1 MTNETL
7 GKRIA
12 ELRRQRGL
20 TQEQLAEAMNVS
32 AQAVSKWENDLSCP
46 DITML
51 PGLADYFHVTIDFL
65 LRGEPADEVRM
76 VPAEQRKAAEDM
88 ILKLYVYSSE
98 GDKIK
103 LNLPVPL
110 VQAAITLG
118 VQPSVLGGKSDVLK
132 DIDLDA
138 ILKLVEKGLVGK
150 LLELQSA
157 DGDIVE
163 ITVE

>member
-20 TQEQLAEAMNVS
+20 TQDQLAEAMNVS
-32 AQAVSKWENDLSCP
+32 PQAVSKWENDLSCP

-65 LRGEPADEVRM
+65 MRGEPADEVRM
-76 VPAEQRKAAEDM
+76 VPAEQRKNVDDM
-88 ILKLYVYSSE
+88 ILKLYVLSSD
-98 GDKIK
+98 GDKVK
-103 LNLPVPL
+103 MNLPLPL

-118 VQPSVLGGKSDVLK
+118 VQPSMLGGKDVLK
-132 DIDLDA
+132 DIDLES

-157 DGDIVE
+157 EGDIVE

>member
-20 TQEQLAEAMNVS
+20 TQDQLAEAMNVS
-32 AQAVSKWENDLSCP
+32 PQAVSKWENDLSCP

-51 PGLADYFHVTIDFL
+51 PGLANYFHVTIDFL
-65 LRGEPADEVRM
+65 MRGEPADEVRM
-76 VPAEQRKAAEDM
+76 VPAEQRKNVDDM
-88 ILKLYVYSSE
+88 ILKLYVLSSD
-98 GDKIK
+98 GDKVK
-103 LNLPVPL
+103 MNLPIPL

-118 VQPSVLGGKSDVLK
+118 VQPSMLGGKDVLK
-132 DIDLDA
+132 DIDLEA

-157 DGDIVE
+157 EGDIVE

>member
-20 TQEQLAEAMNVS
+20 TQDQLAEAMNVS
-32 AQAVSKWENDLSCP
+32 PQAVSKWENDLSCP

-65 LRGEPADEVRM
+65 MRGEPADEVRM
-76 VPAEQRKAAEDM
+76 VPAEQRKNVDDM
-88 ILKLYVYSSE
+88 ILKLYVLSSD
-98 GDKIK
+98 GDKVK
-103 LNLPVPL
+103 MNLPIPL

-118 VQPSVLGGKSDVLK
+118 VQPSMLGGKDVLK
-132 DIDLDA
+132 DIDLEA

-157 DGDIVE
+157 EGDIVE

>member
-20 TQEQLAEAMNVS
+20 TQDQLAEAMNVS
-32 AQAVSKWENDLSCP
+32 PQAVSKWENDLSCP

-65 LRGEPADEVRM
+65 MRGEPADEVRM
-76 VPAEQRKAAEDM
+76 VPAEQRKNVDDM
-88 ILKLYVYSSE
+88 ILKLYVLSSD
-98 GDKIK
+98 GDKVK
-103 LNLPVPL
+103 MNLPLPL

-118 VQPSVLGGKSDVLK
+118 VQPSMLGGKDVLK
-132 DIDLDA
+132 EIDLEA

-157 DGDIVE
+157 EGDIVE

>member
-20 TQEQLAEAMNVS
+20 TQDQLAEAMNVS
-32 AQAVSKWENDLSCP
+32 PQAVSKWENDLSCP

-65 LRGEPADEVRM
+65 MRGEPADEVRM
-76 VPAEQRKAAEDM
+76 VPAEQRKNVDDM
-88 ILKLYVYSSE
+88 ILKLYVLSSD
-98 GDKIK
+98 GDKVK
-103 LNLPVPL
+103 MNLPLPL

-118 VQPSVLGGKSDVLK
+118 VQPSVLGGKDVLK
-132 DIDLDA
+132 DIDLEA

-157 DGDIVE
+157 EGDIVE

>member
-20 TQEQLAEAMNVS
+20 TQDQLAEAMNVS
-32 AQAVSKWENDLSCP
+32 PQAVSKWENDLSCP

-65 LRGEPADEVRM
+65 MRGEPTDEVRM
-76 VPAEQRKAAEDM
+76 VPAEQRKNVDDM
-88 ILKLYVYSSE
+88 ILKLYVLSSD
-98 GDKIK
+98 GDKVK
-103 LNLPVPL
+103 MNLPIPL

-118 VQPSVLGGKSDVLK
+118 VQPSMLGGKDVLK
-132 DIDLDA
+132 DIDLEA

-157 DGDIVE
+157 EGDIVE

>member
-20 TQEQLAEAMNVS
+20 TQDQLAEAMNVS
-32 AQAVSKWENDLSCP
+32 PQAVSKWENDLSCP

-65 LRGEPADEVRM
+65 MRGEPADEVRM
-76 VPAEQRKAAEDM
+76 VPAEQRKNVDDM
-88 ILKLYVYSSE
+88 ILKLYVLSSE

-103 LNLPVPL
+103 MNLPIPL

-118 VQPSVLGGKSDVLK
+118 VQPSMLGGKDVLK
-132 DIDLDA
+132 EIDLEA

-157 DGDIVE
+157 EGDIVE

>member
-20 TQEQLAEAMNVS
+20 TQDQLAEAMNVS
-32 AQAVSKWENDLSCP
+32 PQAVSKWENDLSCP

-65 LRGEPADEVRM
+65 MRGEPADEVRM
-76 VPAEQRKAAEDM
+76 VPEEQRKNVDDM
-88 ILKLYVYSSE
+88 VLKLYVLSSE
-98 GDKIK
+98 GDKVK
-103 LNLPVPL
+103 MNLPLPL

-118 VQPSVLGGKSDVLK
+118 VQPSMLGGKDVLK
-132 DIDLDA
+132 DIDLEA

-157 DGDIVE
+157 EGDIVE

>member
-20 TQEQLAEAMNVS
+20 TQDQLAEAMNVS
-32 AQAVSKWENDLSCP
+32 PQAVSKWENDLSCP

-65 LRGEPADEVRM
+65 MRGEPADEVRM
-76 VPAEQRKAAEDM
+76 VPAEQRKNVDDM
-88 ILKLYVYSSE
+88 ILKLYVLSSD
-98 GDKIK
+98 GDKVK
-103 LNLPVPL
+103 MNLPLPL

-118 VQPSVLGGKSDVLK
+118 VQPSMLGGKYVLK
-132 DIDLDA
+132 DIDLEA

-157 DGDIVE
+157 EGDIVE

>member
-20 TQEQLAEAMNVS
+20 TQDQLAEAMNVS
-32 AQAVSKWENDLSCP
+32 PQAVSKWENDLSCP

-65 LRGEPADEVRM
+65 MRGEPADEVRM
-76 VPAEQRKAAEDM
+76 VPAEQRKNVDDM
-88 ILKLYVYSSE
+88 ILKLYVLSSD
-98 GDKIK
+98 GDKVK
-103 LNLPVPL
+103 MNLPIPL

-118 VQPSVLGGKSDVLK
+118 VQPSMLGGKDVLK
-132 DIDLDA
+132 DIDLES

-157 DGDIVE
+157 EGDIVE

>member
-20 TQEQLAEAMNVS
+20 TQDQLAEAMNVS
-32 AQAVSKWENDLSCP
+32 PQAVSKWENDLSCP

-65 LRGEPADEVRM
+65 MRGEPDDEVRM
-76 VPAEQRKAAEDM
+76 VPAEQRKNVDDM
-88 ILKLYVYSSE
+88 ILKLYVLSSD
-98 GDKIK
+98 GDKVK
-103 LNLPVPL
+103 MNLPLPL

-118 VQPSVLGGKSDVLK
+118 VQPSMLGGKDVLK
-132 DIDLDA
+132 DIDLEA

-157 DGDIVE
+157 EGDIVE

>member
-20 TQEQLAEAMNVS
+20 TQDQLAEAMNVS
-32 AQAVSKWENDLSCP
+32 PQAVSKWENDLSCP

-65 LRGEPADEVRM
+65 MRGEPTDEVRM
-76 VPAEQRKAAEDM
+76 VPAEQRKNVDDM
-88 ILKLYVYSSE
+88 ILKLYVLSSD
-98 GDKIK
+98 GDKVK
-103 LNLPVPL
+103 MNLPIPL

-118 VQPSVLGGKSDVLK
+118 VQPSMLGGKDVLK
-132 DIDLDA
+132 EIDLEA

-157 DGDIVE
+157 EGDIVE

>member
-20 TQEQLAEAMNVS
+20 TQDQLAEAMNVS
-32 AQAVSKWENDLSCP
+32 PQAVSKWENDLSCP

-65 LRGEPADEVRM
+65 MRGEPADEVRM
-76 VPAEQRKAAEDM
+76 VPAEQRKNVDDM
-88 ILKLYVYSSE
+88 ILKLYVLSSD
-98 GDKIK
+98 GDKVK
-103 LNLPVPL
+103 MNLPLPL

-118 VQPSVLGGKSDVLK
+118 VQPSMLGGKDVLK
-132 DIDLDA
+132 DIDLEA

-157 DGDIVE
+157 EGDIVE

>member
-20 TQEQLAEAMNVS
+20 TQDQLAEAMNVS
-32 AQAVSKWENDLSCP
+32 PQAVSKWENDLSCP

-65 LRGEPADEVRM
+65 MRGEPADEVRM
-76 VPAEQRKAAEDM
+76 VPAEQRKNVDDM
-88 ILKLYVYSSE
+88 ILKLYVLSSE
-98 GDKIK
+98 GDKVK
-103 LNLPVPL
+103 MNLPLPL

-118 VQPSVLGGKSDVLK
+118 VQPSMLGGKDVLK
-132 DIDLDA
+132 DIDLEA

-157 DGDIVE
+157 EGDIVE

>member
-1 MTNETL
+1 M
-7 GKRIA
+7 
-12 ELRRQRGL
+12 
-20 TQEQLAEAMNVS
+20 
-32 AQAVSKWENDLSCP
+32 
-46 DITML
+46 
-51 PGLADYFHVTIDFL
+51 
-65 LRGEPADEVRM
+65 
-76 VPAEQRKAAEDM
+76 
-88 ILKLYVYSSE
+88 
-98 GDKIK
+98 
-103 LNLPVPL
+103 PL

>member
-20 TQEQLAEAMNVS
+20 TQDQLAEAMNVS
-32 AQAVSKWENDLSCP
+32 PQAVSKWENDLSCP

-65 LRGEPADEVRM
+65 MRGEPADEVRM
-76 VPAEQRKAAEDM
+76 VPAEQRKNVDDM
-88 ILKLYVYSSE
+88 ILKLYVLSSD
-98 GDKIK
+98 GDKVK
-103 LNLPVPL
+103 MNLPIPL

-118 VQPSVLGGKSDVLK
+118 VQPSMLGGKDVLK
-132 DIDLDA
+132 DIDLES

-157 DGDIVE
+157 EGDIVE
-163 ITVE
+163 ITVD